1 MTQPSWYDVL
11 DVDRTA
17 STEEIRAAWRGATAG
32 LEPGNRRFK
41 LLNEAA
47 EVLLDPTSRAAYDEG
62 LAAAERAGGLET
74 GAGAPPSTAAEAG
87 EAAGLETGAGAP
99 SSTAAEAGSPAS
111 TARRRGVPLVPAW
124 LLIGLAVLAVA
135 MVAVAAVA
143 WQRTAGE
150 SVEEATRAAQTAAEQ
165 AIVPILSYD
174 YETLDADQQRAQSY
188 LTSDYR
194 GDYDQLFGVI
204 SENAPS
210 TRTKVSAEVVGS
222 GIVRSGQDRVQV
234 LVFVDRPTTNKVTP
248 QPVVY
253 KDQVTVTME
262 KVGDDWLV
270 DDLLTSPVQQ

>member
-1 MTQPSWYDVL
+1 MNQPSWYDVL

-17 STEEIRAAWRGATAG
+17 SAGEIRAAWRSATAE

-47 EVLLDPTSRAAYDEG
+47 EVLLDPAARAAYDAQ
-62 LAAAERAGGLET
+62 LAEDEHEAESAPEGLET
-74 GAGAPPSTAAEAG
+74 GPSAPSTTTASASA
-87 EAAGLETGAGAP
+87 TGRTGR
-99 SSTAAEAGSPAS
+99 SS
-111 TARRRGVPLVPAW
+111 PLVPGW

-135 MVAVAAVA
+135 MVVAAAVA

-165 AIVPILSYD
+165 AIVPVLSYD

-194 GDYDQLFGVI
+194 GDYDKLFGVI

-210 TRTKVSAEVVGS
+210 TKTKVSAEVVGS

-234 LVFVDRPTTNKVTP
+234 LVFVDRPTTNKLTRE
-248 QPVVY
+248 PVVY
-253 KDQVTVTME
+253 KDQVTVTMQ

>member
-1 MTQPSWYDVL
+1 VNQPSWYDVL

-17 STEEIRAAWRGATAG
+17 SAGEIRAAWRSATAE

-47 EVLLDPTSRAAYDEG
+47 EVLLDPSARAAYDAR
-62 LAAAERAGGLET
+62 LAEDEAEPEPDGLET
-74 GAGAPPSTAAEAG
+74 GAS
-87 EAAGLETGAGAP
+87 AP
-99 SSTAAEAGSPAS
+99 SSTTGSGEAGTPSTTTVPAGRS
-111 TARRRGVPLVPAW
+111 LPLVPGW

-135 MVAVAAVA
+135 MVVATTVA

-165 AIVPILSYD
+165 AIVPVLSYD
-174 YETLDADQQRAQSY
+174 YETLDADQQRAQAY

-194 GDYDQLFGVI
+194 GDYDKLFGVI

-210 TRTKVSAEVVGS
+210 TKTKVSAEVVGS

-253 KDQVTVTME
+253 KDQVTVTMQ

>member
-17 STEEIRAAWRGATAG
+17 SAEEIRAAWRAASAG

-47 EVLLDPTSRAAYDEG
+47 EVLLDPAARAAYDARLTE
-62 LAAAERAGGLET
+62 AEAESGTDTGTEAESGTEGLET
-74 GAGAPPSTAAEAG
+74 GADAPAPT
-87 EAAGLETGAGAP
+87 TG
-99 SSTAAEAGSPAS
+99 
-111 TARRRGVPLVPAW
+111 RRGRDGRTGRSVPLVPAW

-135 MVAVAAVA
+135 MVAATAVA

-194 GDYDQLFGVI
+194 SDYDQLFGVI

-210 TRTKVSAEVVGS
+210 TQTTVSAEVVGS
-222 GIVRSGQDRVQV
+222 GIVRSGRDRVQV
-234 LVFVDRPTTNKVTP
+234 LVFVDRPTTNKLTP

-253 KDQVTVTME
+253 KDQVTVTMQ